1 MNNLAFYMMPDH
13 KHTYAFYVKHYALRI
28 IFGEYNKI
36 LKFVCG
42 ECD

>member
-1 MNNLAFYMMPDH
+1 MMPDH